1 MNYPTV
7 LINQKT
13 RREPSPKN
21 YDSTELSYIHQ
32 KRPISGVSNTSLYKP
47 FTNASKNKSPVRQE
61 KLGSPPKGYKNS
73 MYVLTTTPFLDRSI
87 IVPFL
92 RKRNSLYRLKN

>member
-7 LINQKT
+7 LINQRT

-21 YDSTELSYIHQ
+21 YDATDLSYIHQ
-32 KRPISGVSNTSLYKP
+32 KKPISGMNNSSNLYKP
-47 FTNASKNKSPVRQE
+47 FTNTSKNQSPVRQE

-73 MYVLTTTPFLDRSI
+73 MYVLTTTPHLDRSVIVQLFTNEI
-87 IVPFL
+87 I
-92 RKRNSLYRLKN
+92 